1 MAHDLKALG
10 IEQMSVEERLE
21 LIDAIWE
28 TIPEI
33 ERLSPELRAELDRRL
48 DEVEAGRATLISHEE
63 VRAKFDSQFGK

>member
-1 MAHDLKALG
+1 MTVDLKALG

-21 LIDAIWE
+21 LMDAIWDS
-28 TIPEI
+28 IPEI

-48 DEVEAGRATLISHEE
+48 DEVEAGRATFIPYEE